1 MNSVAAN
8 PESKTYAYEAGCR
21 AIQEHYRRVG
31 IEAEVEMTKHPGWY
45 RSHVKI
51 QGEPLVSILIPNK
64 DHIDDLEKCLSSI
77 YEKSTW
83 KNYEILVVENNS
95 EKPETFEYY
104 KNLSW
109 RIQKQR
115 VLTWKEGFNYAAI
128 NNFAAKDAK
137 GSYLLFLNNDVEVI
151 TPGWIEEMLM
161 ICQQPDVAI
170 VGAKLYYPDKSDPAC
185 RCCPGNGRNCRTYHV
200 PGIMRR

>member
-64 DHIDDLEKCLSSI
+64 DHIDDLEK
-77 YEKSTW
+77 
-83 KNYEILVVENNS
+83 
-95 EKPETFEYY
+95 P
-104 KNLSW
+104 
-109 RIQKQR
+109 
-115 VLTWKEGFNYAAI
+115 
-128 NNFAAKDAK
+128 DA
-137 GSYLLFLNNDVEVI
+137 GAVSRLGNAVFDVESAAFVVLR
-151 TPGWIEEMLM
+151 T
-161 ICQQPDVAI
+161 QT
-170 VGAKLYYPDKSDPAC
+170 GACNTD
-185 RCCPGNGRNCRTYHV
+185 GT
-200 PGIMRR
+200 

>member
-95 EKPETFEYY
+95 EKPETFEY
-104 KNLSW
+104 
-109 RIQKQR
+109 
-115 VLTWKEGFNYAAI
+115 V
-128 NNFAAKDAK
+128 
-137 GSYLLFLNNDVEVI
+137 
-151 TPGWIEEMLM
+151 
-161 ICQQPDVAI
+161 
-170 VGAKLYYPDKSDPAC
+170 
-185 RCCPGNGRNCRTYHV
+185 
-200 PGIMRR
+200 

>member
-64 DHIDDLEKCLSSI
+64 DHIDDLE
-77 YEKSTW
+77 
-83 KNYEILVVENNS
+83 NV
-95 EKPETFEYY
+95 
-104 KNLSW
+104 
-109 RIQKQR
+109 
-115 VLTWKEGFNYAAI
+115 
-128 NNFAAKDAK
+128 
-137 GSYLLFLNNDVEVI
+137 FLPFMRNQHGKI
-151 TPGWIEEMLM
+151 TRYW
-161 ICQQPDVAI
+161 
-170 VGAKLYYPDKSDPAC
+170 
-185 RCCPGNGRNCRTYHV
+185 
-200 PGIMRR
+200 

>member
-1 MNSVAAN
+1 
-8 PESKTYAYEAGCR
+8 
-21 AIQEHYRRVG
+21 
-31 IEAEVEMTKHPGWY
+31 MTKHPGWY

-109 RIQKQR
+109 RYPKAR
-115 VLTWKEGFNYAAI
+115 VLTWKEDLIMPQSIILQQRMQRA
-128 NNFAAKDAK
+128 
-137 GSYLLFLNNDVEVI
+137 VI
-151 TPGWIEEMLM
+151 
-161 ICQQPDVAI
+161 
-170 VGAKLYYPDKSDPAC
+170 
-185 RCCPGNGRNCRTYHV
+185 CCS
-200 PGIMRR
+200 

>member
-8 PESKTYAYEAGCR
+8 PESKAYAYEAGCR

-51 QGEPLVSILIPNK
+51 QGEPLVSIIIPNK
-64 DHIDDLEKCLSSI
+64 DHIDDLEKCLSSV

-83 KNYEILVVENNS
+83 KNYEILIVENNS
-95 EKPETFEYY
+95 EEQETFEYY

-109 RIQKQR
+109 RYPKAR
-115 VLTWKEGFNYAAI
+115 VLTWEDGFNYSAI
-128 NNFAAKDAK
+128 NNFAVKEAK
-137 GSYLLFLNNDVEVI
+137 GSYLLFLNNMYDAR
-151 TPGWIEEMLM
+151 L
-161 ICQQPDVAI
+161 
-170 VGAKLYYPDKSDPAC
+170 
-185 RCCPGNGRNCRTYHV
+185 
-200 PGIMRR
+200 